1 MFTFTSHKLSLLW
14 DIFMMILDYFFLK
27 DDFEMYLNCTISY
40 TDITSGEF
48 KIVPIIMSLEK
59 RHYSCKQW
67 PNFKPH
73 KFITAQSTLSLHL
86 FPRLLRVVNIF
97 YFKPTTLNM

>member
-14 DIFMMILDYFFLK
+14 DIFMMIFDYFFLK

-48 KIVPIIMSLEK
+48 KIVPKIM
-59 RHYSCKQW
+59 
-67 PNFKPH
+67 
-73 KFITAQSTLSLHL
+73 
-86 FPRLLRVVNIF
+86 
-97 YFKPTTLNM
+97 